1 MRKHMT
7 NSSSTWKI
15 LFTAL
20 FILIFSVLPA
30 TAKDPARIVE
40 GRVVKVSDGDTIQV
54 ITADGTKLKS
64 RLYGID
70 APETPKMNHRGGKVN
85 KPGQPY
91 GEEAERALA
100 QKIAGKSVR
109 LEIMDIDQYKRMVSR
124 IILDGRDINREMVR
138 EGRAWAYK
146 QYLQSPYASEYIG
159 AEKQA
164 RAARLGLWQQSNPQP
179 PWEFRK
185 ALKIR

>member
-1 MRKHMT
+1 MKQVLKR
-7 NSSSTWKI
+7 I
-15 LFTAL
+15 IAPLCLLLLFA
-20 FILIFSVLPA
+20 LPA
-30 TAKDPARIVE
+30 AAKDPIRIVE
-40 GRVVKVSDGDTIQV
+40 GKVVKVSDGDTVQV
-54 ITADGTKLKS
+54 VTADGTKLKS

-70 APETPKMNHRGGKVN
+70 APETPKGNHRNGKVN

-100 QKIAGKSVR
+100 QKIAGKAIR

-124 IILDGRDINREMVR
+124 IILNGRDINQEMVR
-138 EGRAWAYK
+138 EGWAWAYK

-164 RAARLGLWQQSNPQP
+164 RAARLGLWQQGNPQP

-185 ALKIR
+185 AMKIRGY

>member
-1 MRKHMT
+1 MKNIFKR
-7 NSSSTWKI
+7 I
-15 LFTAL
+15 IAPLCLLLLFA
-20 FILIFSVLPA
+20 LPA
-30 TAKDPARIVE
+30 LGKEPIRVVE
-40 GRVVKVSDGDTIQV
+40 GKVVKVSDGDTVQV
-54 ITADGTKLKS
+54 MTGEGTKLKV

-70 APETPKMNHRGGKVN
+70 APETPKVNRRTGKVN

-100 QKIAGKSVR
+100 QKIVGKTVR

-124 IILDGRDINREMVR
+124 IILDGRDVNREMVR
-138 EGRAWAYK
+138 EGWAWAYK
-146 QYLQSPYASEYIG
+146 QYLQSPHASEYIG

-164 RAARLGLWQQSNPQP
+164 RLAKLGLWQQGNPQP

-185 ALKIR
+185 ALKIRGD

>member
-1 MRKHMT
+1 M
-7 NSSSTWKI
+7 KI
-15 LFTAL
+15 VFKRIIVPLL
-20 FILIFSVLPA
+20 LLIFFTLPA
-30 TAKDPARIVE
+30 FAKEPTRVVE
-40 GRVVKVSDGDTIQV
+40 GKVVKVSDGDTIQV
-54 ITADGTKLKS
+54 VTVDGTKLKS

-70 APETPKMNHRGGKVN
+70 APETPKVNRRTGKVN

-100 QKIAGKSVR
+100 QKIAGKTVR
-109 LEIMDIDQYKRMVSR
+109 LEIMDIDQYKRMVGR

-138 EGRAWAYK
+138 EGWAWAYK
-146 QYLQSPYASEYIG
+146 RYLQSPYASEYIG

-164 RAARLGLWQQSNPQP
+164 RAARLGLWQQGNPQP

-185 ALKIR
+185 ALRIRGD